1 MTADP
6 QTLSAVCVPPM
17 DYRLPSECGRPHR
30 SLNIREFAVADEVV
44 LILPSAGPD
53 TTDSAQAVTLNRS
66 SRAIWELCD
75 GSHTVGEITQAL
87 AARFSVDQQ
96 ALSAEVLDAIS
107 NFSELGLINKL
118 AKKSVASCMT
128 FVIGIEDKPYFWWQA
143 ALFLESFSGKLPP
156 GWQTL
161 VVVCNNGE
169 AISDELTGILAC
181 YGTKFAKAKNHAS
194 CHPLD
199 VGAEAGSHHGAL
211 NRIEALSIA
220 AGYADDDDVICLLDS
235 DTFLHRDLNLE
246 ILPQG
251 CALPWNWHIDQSNF
265 FSTIP
270 DNGGG
275 GIDLQKLLQAIGY
288 NGDFKP
294 GGVNVFV
301 TGAVARN
308 KKFIADCFRF
318 VQVLFLLGRIAGLK
332 KVWIA
337 EMPCFAL
344 ALTANRIPYDLLR
357 DQELLVSSCD
367 ERSIPAGSIYHY
379 YSDPAD
385 FGRAA
390 FFGSKW
396 HKQAYRNR
404 NFLRSDYRVFLATAT
419 SEGVTEHERY
429 FFELAERARKRVYM
443 HRTPDHL
450 IELQHKGRDKVPLL
464 GLGFLKTT
472 IDRKLHARLLHHF
485 RSNLHRFKSE
495 PPNEFLR
502 TESKSAFPSLL
513 YQDEEFNQLLLD
525 ELQELHERWS
535 GLSLKKA
542 SCYGI
547 RVYQPG
553 SYLYNH
559 TDRLTHVVSST
570 ICVDHSL
577 RNRWPLYIEDLDGH
591 PHEVPVEPG
600 EMVFFEG
607 ARLNHGRPYALDGEY
622 YANIFVHYTPTDLTF
637 DPPRPRVT

>member
-6 QTLSAVCVPPM
+6 RTETASCVPQI
-17 DYRLPSECGRPHR
+17 DNRLPMEGARPHR

-53 TTDSAQAVTLNRS
+53 TGDSARAVTLNRS
-66 SRAIWELCD
+66 SRAIWQLCD
-75 GSHTVGEITQAL
+75 GSHTIGEITLAL
-87 AARFSVDQQ
+87 AARFSVDQKV
-96 ALSAEVLDAIS
+96 LSAQVLDTIA
-107 NFSELGLINKL
+107 NFSQLGLIHKL
-118 AKKSVASCMT
+118 AKKPVASCMT
-128 FVIGIEDKPYFWWQA
+128 FVIGIEDKPYFRWQT

-156 GWQTL
+156 GSQTL
-161 VVVCNNGE
+161 VVVCNDGE
-169 AISDELTGILAC
+169 AISDELAQILAC
-181 YGTKFAKAKNHAS
+181 YGTKFAKARNHAKS
-194 CHPLD
+194 HPLD
-199 VGAEAGSHHGAL
+199 AGAEAGSHHGAL
-211 NRIEALSIA
+211 NRIEALSVA
-220 AGYADDDDVICLLDS
+220 AGYADDDDIICLLDS
-235 DTFLHRDLNLE
+235 DTFLYRDLNLE
-246 ILPQG
+246 ILPEG
-251 CALPWNWHIDQSNF
+251 CALPWNWHIDQTNF

-270 DNGGG
+270 DNGGS

-318 VQVLFLLGRIAGLK
+318 AQVLFLLGRIAGLK

-357 DQELLVSSCD
+357 DQEFLVPSCD
-367 ERSIPAGSIYHY
+367 ERSIPKGSIYHY

-396 HKQAYRNR
+396 HKQAYRDR
-404 NFLRSDYRVFLATAT
+404 NFLRSDYRMFLAAAT
-419 SEGVTEHERY
+419 SEHATEHERY
-429 FFELAERARKRVYM
+429 FFELAERARNRVYM

-450 IELQHKGRDKVPLL
+450 FGLERKGRDKVPLL

-472 IDRKLHARLLHHF
+472 IDPRLHARLLHHF
-485 RSNLHRFKSE
+485 RLNLHRFKSE

-502 TESKSAFPSLL
+502 TECKSAFPSLL

-525 ELQELHERWS
+525 ELQELHEQWS

-542 SCYGI
+542 ACYGI

-559 TDRLTHVVSST
+559 SDRLTHVVSST

-577 RNRWPLYIEDLDGH
+577 RNRWPLYVEDLDGH
-591 PHEVPVEPG
+591 PHEIAVEPG

-607 ARLNHGRPYALDGEY
+607 ARLKHGRPYALDGEY
-622 YANIFVHYTPTDLTF
+622 YANIFVHYTPKDLTF
-637 DPPRPRVT
+637 DPAEPRVI